1 MGDRKMASGKADWE
15 AIGREYRAGQ
25 LSIREI
31 ARQYEVSEGAIR
43 KKAKHYGWTRDLSD
57 EVRRETRAR
66 TQREE
71 LNTGVT
77 GPGNERAAVDQA
89 AQRGVEVVRQHR
101 ELIGNTIATLREM
114 QTLVHKWFTAGHD
127 EVDENGLPV
136 RERIET
142 VLFPGKGDGISSLM
156 QSLSSSLDRV
166 VRLERKAFNLDED
179 DEGGDAED
187 ILARLERGRERVAR
201 RGG

>member
-1 MGDRKMASGKADWE
+1 MASGKADWE

-43 KKAKHYGWTRDLSD
+43 KKAKQHGWTRDLSD

-71 LNTGVT
+71 LNEGVT
-77 GPGNERAAVDQA
+77 GPDNERAAVDQA
-89 AQRGVEVVRQHR
+89 AARGVEVVRQHR

-114 QTLVHKWFTAGHD
+114 QVLVHKWFTAGHD
-127 EVDENGLPV
+127 EVDEHGLPV
-136 RERIET
+136 RERIEA

-179 DEGGDAED
+179 DEGGEEED

>member
-1 MGDRKMASGKADWE
+1 MASGKADWE

-71 LNTGVT
+71 LNEGVT
-77 GPGNERAAVDQA
+77 GPDNERAAVDQA
-89 AQRGVEVVRQHR
+89 AARGVEVVRQHR

-114 QTLVHKWFTAGHD
+114 QTLVHMWFTAGD
-127 EVDENGLPV
+127 ETDENGIRV
-136 RERIET
+136 RDRIEV